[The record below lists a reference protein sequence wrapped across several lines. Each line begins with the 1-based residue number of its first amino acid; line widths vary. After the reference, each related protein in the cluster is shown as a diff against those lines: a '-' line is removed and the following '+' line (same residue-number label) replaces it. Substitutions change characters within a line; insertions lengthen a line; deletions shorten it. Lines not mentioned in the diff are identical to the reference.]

1 MPLPHCADL
10 QVTAPDGHTR
20 PRRFGS
26 NEGSKKSR
34 YHVIL
39 YFLVAVFLLP
49 FSALSDRSKRPS
61 LGKDNAK
68 IRELISRK
76 HFTDAA
82 NLITRTSPE
91 AWLVKGHLYLRDDHT
106 KKALSAF
113 AKVKKLPKEL
123 NDFFS

>member
-10 QVTAPDGHTR
+10 QATAPDGHTR

-34 YHVIL
+34 CHVIL
-39 YFLVAVFLLP
+39 YLLVAVFLLP

-76 HFTDAA
+76 HFTAAA
-82 NLITRTSPE
+82 NLITAE
-91 AWLVKGHLYLRDDHT
+91 AWLVKVTSICEMTHEEGAIGLCRGEET
-106 KKALSAF
+106 TQRIK
-113 AKVKKLPKEL
+113 
-123 NDFFS
+123 